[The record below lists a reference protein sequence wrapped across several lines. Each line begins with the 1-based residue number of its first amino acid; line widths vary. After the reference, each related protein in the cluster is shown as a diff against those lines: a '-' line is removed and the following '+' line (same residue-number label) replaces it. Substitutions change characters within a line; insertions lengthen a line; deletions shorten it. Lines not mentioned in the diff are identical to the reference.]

1 MRAPSPC
8 RLLLSRRARVRTSRL
23 VTRCDRSP
31 AVTASSVPKHRL
43 RRSMAHGHRQCA
55 RACHVGKPS
64 PSRDSTFLCQVTRRC
79 RQVAGQAGLGRAQ
92 WPVRGL
98 FSAHDRISDRGE
110 TRARSHPA
118 SWCSLCPASKRS
130 PAPLGG
136 STSGRS
142 HLPGGLAPE
151 LLQGFSIPATGLIC
165 SSTCVPQNRPILSP
179 RMAPPHLAASLPD
192 SPRPPSAHVAAPCS
206 SDTPQSSWGQ
216 RLPSGSAQRP
226 KVSFPR
232 PPRSP
237 LCGARATQGCAAVS
251 ARGSCGCCVF
261 LSRRSDACQTHCV
274 VLPSRLTAR
283 NGRRQGPSVRRASRV
298 AQTPAGAARPP
309 RQGLR
314 PAGVVRGGAGSSPPP
329 QRLF

>member
-1 MRAPSPC
+1 MIGVQRSPHPLSPSTGSAGAWPTATASVPEPATWGSRHPPGTAPSC
-8 RLLLSRRARVRTSRL
+8 ARSQDAADKSRDRRGWEGLSGLSEDYFPHTTGFPTAEKLVRAH
-23 VTRCDRSP
+23 TRP
-31 AVTASSVPKHRL
+31 PGAHSVPRANAAQP
-43 RRSMAHGHRQCA
+43 RS
-55 RACHVGKPS
+55 VS
-64 PSRDSTFLCQVTRRC
+64 PRP
-79 RQVAGQAGLGRAQ
+79 AGA
-92 WPVRGL
+92 
-98 FSAHDRISDRGE
+98 
-110 TRARSHPA
+110 T
-118 SWCSLCPASKRS
+118 SLEA
-130 PAPLGG
+130 
-136 STSGRS
+136 
-142 HLPGGLAPE
+142 

-192 SPRPPSAHVAAPCS
+192 SPRPPSARVAAPCS

-237 LCGARATQGCAAVS
+237 LCGARATQGRAAVS

-261 LSRRSDACQTHCV
+261 LSRHSDACQTHCV